1 MKYRIL
7 TNEELQHLEED
18 LKQFLIVNGI
28 HAEEWATMNQESPEK
43 AVQLV
48 EVFSD
53 TVLQKVYEK
62 LNFLEFR
69 SPDSCMLFHLLPE
82 KMELISLQS
91 TDKNCDLSSVESIHD
106 ALQNHVSNLNFFKS
120 EKPYH
125 STRETV
131 IHELIESGCVV
142 SSSEFWNVLKHVLD
156 VK

>member
-7 TNEELQHLEED
+7 TNAELQHLEED

-28 HAEEWATMNQESPEK
+28 HAEEWAKMNQETPEK

-62 LNFLEFR
+62 LNYLEFR
-69 SPDSCMLFHLLPE
+69 SADSCILFHCLPE
-82 KMELISLQS
+82 KMELISLQRK
-91 TDKNCDLSSVESIHD
+91 DQNCDLSSVESIHE
-106 ALQNHVSNLNFFKS
+106 ALQNHISNLNFFKS
-120 EKPYH
+120 EKPY
-125 STRETV
+125 TANRETA

-142 SSSEFWNVLKHVLD
+142 SSSEFWNVLKHVLEG
-156 VK
+156 K

>member
-1 MKYRIL
+1 
-7 TNEELQHLEED
+7 
-18 LKQFLIVNGI
+18 
-28 HAEEWATMNQESPEK
+28 
-43 AVQLV
+43 
-48 EVFSD
+48 
-53 TVLQKVYEK
+53 
-62 LNFLEFR
+62 
-69 SPDSCMLFHLLPE
+69 MLFHLLPE

-120 EKPYH
+120 EKPY
-125 STRETV
+125 TANRETA

>member
-28 HAEEWATMNQESPEK
+28 HAEEWATMNQETPEK

-69 SPDSCMLFHLLPE
+69 STDSCMLFHLLPE

-120 EKPYH
+120 EKPYT
-125 STRETV
+125 STRETA